1 MKGWEIIMSENNSLV
16 PVVANALVEVSGNI
30 TNFVTKAKASG
41 VIRRAQLEILRKQT
55 TKVVVEIR
63 TYNLGDI
70 IMTNLDQ
77 IARTQEHIDN
87 LERQGRLHGASLTMA
102 MDQLTDLNN
111 ILRRNLRKYE
121 NGELR

>member
-1 MKGWEIIMSENNSLV
+1 MSENNSLV